1 MKIEEIL
8 KTNLDKI
15 FKYIGINPDVEIEEK
30 EENNF
35 SVSISGDDLNF
46 LIGFRGQS
54 LDALQNILKLIIYKK
69 TQTQP
74 VLTVDIN
81 SYRNRK
87 SEKLQDMARS
97 FIDKVRF
104 FQKDVELPR
113 MSPWERRQIHIMV
126 TEYDDVISE
135 STGEGEDRRII
146 LKLKK

>member
-1 MKIEEIL
+1 MNSLPPRVFSQNKMKIEEIL
-8 KTNLDKI
+8 KANLEKI
-15 FKYIGINPDVEIEEK
+15 FKFMGIKPDFNIEEI

-54 LDALQNILKLIIYKK
+54 LDALQNILKLIIFKK
-69 TQTQP
+69 TQIQP
-74 VLTVDIN
+74 ILTVDIN
-81 SYRNRK
+81 NYRSRK

-113 MSPWERRQIHIMV
+113 MSP
-126 TEYDDVISE
+126 
-135 STGEGEDRRII
+135 
-146 LKLKK
+146 

>member
-1 MKIEEIL
+1 MPPRVFSQNKMKIEEIL
-8 KTNLDKI
+8 KANLEKI
-15 FKYIGINPDVEIEEK
+15 FKFMGIKPDFNIEEI

-54 LDALQNILKLIIYKK
+54 LDALQNILKLIIFKK
-69 TQTQP
+69 TQIQP
-74 VLTVDIN
+74 ILTVDIN
-81 SYRNRK
+81 NYRSRK

-113 MSPWERRQIHIMV
+113 MSP
-126 TEYDDVISE
+126 
-135 STGEGEDRRII
+135 
-146 LKLKK
+146 